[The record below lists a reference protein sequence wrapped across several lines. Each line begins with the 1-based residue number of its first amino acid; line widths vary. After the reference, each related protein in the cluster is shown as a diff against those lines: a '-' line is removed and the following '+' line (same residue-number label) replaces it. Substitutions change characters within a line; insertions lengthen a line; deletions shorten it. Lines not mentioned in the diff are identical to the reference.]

1 MIMTNSEWSGIAMGI
16 VILCIAIG
24 AVLYFNYQEKK
35 DAEAKKRQQQQ

>member
-1 MIMTNSEWSGIAMGI
+1 MGI

-35 DAEAKKRQQQQ
+35 EAEAKKRNSSNDTRQTQAGS